1 MKYRFSPLLLSLSL
15 SFFASYTL
23 STTFF
28 AFWVTQEDRKHLK
41 PFLDPTW
48 DTPAAGITTTPFRFV
63 KCRLTAQ
70 NHPAIKAS
78 ITVHGQESKLGKQRT
93 LHGALLCVL
102 KQLIPAA
109 GEGFVPSSAGFEGG
123 LEEGLRTAAVAYLE
137 ARVARMASSS
147 GGMAS
152 SGGGGESNRVARR
165 HGGGGR
171 GRGAARQQLAW
182 RELERHSR
190 PVRAVPW
197 VQLELGLRS
206 TSGESRTA

>member
-1 MKYRFSPLLLSLSL
+1 MNRFSPLLLSLSL

-123 LEEGLRTAAVAYLE
+123 LEEGLRCADGGGGVPRGARRQDGEQQRRHGEQRRRRREQQSGEAPRWRGEGPWRSAAA
-137 ARVARMASSS
+137 ARVARA
-147 GGMAS
+147 
-152 SGGGGESNRVARR
+152 
-165 HGGGGR
+165 
-171 GRGAARQQLAW
+171 GA
-182 RELERHSR
+182 
-190 PVRAVPW
+190 
-197 VQLELGLRS
+197 
-206 TSGESRTA
+206 T